1 MPEIIYTIPYLTGFA
16 VKPLSVSGLGTVTFT
31 DGTNEITPNQLQCE
45 AYGYTY
51 NKAEGTCS
59 VFRYNTNL
67 NRSFDNVNNNTQGSQ
82 NTTETGTNNT
92 YIMGENN
99 TVRGFSRNNI
109 IIGSNNEIANG
120 VNNANV
126 FGTLGEV
133 TASNSIVLGGNA
145 PTDNLGERQS
155 IELLY
160 GKQTTNGNTTA
171 STLNNISANYL
182 TIPDNTAMYFHA
194 DCLAVRVGG
203 TGAGTIGDYA
213 SFVQRGVVINKSGV
227 LSVNSERDPIKH
239 SGTVG
244 NWRTTGNVSGT
255 NFYIG
260 VRGATDVTIEWAC
273 TIKFTQI
280 KTGVTL

>member
-1 MPEIIYTIPYLTGFA
+1 MPDITYSIPFLTGFT
-16 VKPLSVSGLGTVTFT
+16 VKPLSVSGLGVVSFT
-31 DGTNEITPNQLQCE
+31 DGRIEITPNQLQCE

-51 NKAEGTCS
+51 NEAAGTCS
-59 VFRYNTNL
+59 TFRFNTNL
-67 NRSFDNVNNNTQGSQ
+67 NRSFNNANNNTKGSQ
-82 NTTETGTNNT
+82 NVTETGTNNT
-92 YIMGENN
+92 LIMGESN
-99 TVRGFSRNNI
+99 TVKGFSRNNI

-171 STLNNISANYL
+171 SNLNNISANYL
-182 TIPDNTAMYFHA
+182 AIPDNTAMYFHA

-227 LSVNSERDPIKH
+227 LSVNSERDPIKS
-239 SGTVG
+239 SGTVTT
-244 NWRTTGNVSGT
+244 WRTTGNITGT

-273 TIKFTQI
+273 NIRFTQI